1 MNDAE
6 KFLDLLSRGIEKDER
21 IILTGFKGDPDDA
34 PTHSWKPI
42 PWKPGKEIPF
52 KERHNVYATVA
63 SFGRA
68 ADRTFR
74 RRREGFIAGRALM
87 VDDVR
92 TKVHID
98 AVKHVPPTA
107 IVETSPGNEQWWYIL
122 KEPERDFNKFDG
134 VISAFIRSKLLGA
147 DPGMAGVTRVG
158 RLPGFTNGKKKH
170 NGFVTNL
177 KRFKPDLLFTTDD
190 LLKKFNLQ
198 ILGQRVQPLLVP
210 DSTVAERIAAFK
222 AAERFLRKRKM
233 LKRTQPDKSGWTEM
247 RCPWIDEHTNAANT
261 GAAIREP
268 APDNA
273 HSGAF
278 VCHHGHCAGKGW
290 KDLTDWIGDIQ
301 AEELD
306 K

>member
-1 MNDAE
+1 MLDAE
-6 KFLDLLSRGIEKDER
+6 KFLALLGRDMSKDER
-21 IILTGFKGDPDDA
+21 LILTGFRGDPDDA
-34 PTHSWKPI
+34 PTHSWKPV
-42 PWKPGKEIPF
+42 PWRPGKEIPF
-52 KERHNVYATVA
+52 GAKDNIYVTVA

-68 ADRTFR
+68 QDRTFR

-92 TKVHID
+92 TKVHVN
-98 AVKHVPPTA
+98 AVQRVKPTA

-122 KEPERDFNKFDG
+122 KEPQQDFDTFDG
-134 VISAFIRSKLLGA
+134 IISAFIRSKLLGA

-158 RLPGFTNGKKKH
+158 RLPGATNGKKKH
-170 NGFVTNL
+170 NNFKTKL
-177 KRFKPDLLFTTDD
+177 KRFDPKILYTTEQLLD
-190 LLKKFNLQ
+190 KFKLTL
-198 ILGQRVQPLLVP
+198 IGKLVPPLLVP
-210 DSTVAERIAAFK
+210 ESTIADRVAFFK
-222 AAERFLRKRKM
+222 KTERFLRQRKM
-233 LKRTQPDKSGWTEM
+233 LKRNKPDKSGWTEM
-247 RCPWIDEHTNAANT
+247 RCPFIDSHTNSANT

-273 HSGAF
+273 YTGAF
-278 VCHHGHCAGKGW
+278 KCFHGHCLHRNF